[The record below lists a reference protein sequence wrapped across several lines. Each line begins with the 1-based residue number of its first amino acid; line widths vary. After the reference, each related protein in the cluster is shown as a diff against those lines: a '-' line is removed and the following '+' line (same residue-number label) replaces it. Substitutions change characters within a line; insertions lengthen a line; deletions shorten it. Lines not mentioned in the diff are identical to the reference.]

1 MVRECPG
8 RPPNKTIFFS
18 TSTRFFDFSQKSQH
32 PFLAHLWRFCQFGRL
47 RLNSHDNFA
56 PVMLI
61 YVAGSY
67 IWTQNGTIFD
77 FHFELQLRATPSP
90 MHEKLSKPFSCIL
103 IHHASSCIIMMIII
117 NDSWPR
123 NTVNNAWL
131 CITMH
136 HGQQSWCI
144 IMYHDDHEPSTS
156 PCSTFRAQGWFR
168 AKKQNRNSHILGERC
183 FHW

>member
-1 MVRECPG
+1 MNPPG
-8 RPPNKTIFFS
+8 DPQTRPLFS
-18 TSTRFFDFSQKSQH
+18 TSTRFFDFSPKSQH
-32 PFLAHLWRFCQFGRL
+32 PFLAHLLRFCQFGRC
-47 RLNSHDNFA
+47 RLYSQDFSA

-61 YVAGSY
+61 YVVGSY
-67 IWTQNGTIFD
+67 IWTPNRNIFD
-77 FHFELQLRATPSP
+77 LDFEFQLRATPSP

-136 HGQQSWCI
+136 HCQQSWCI

-168 AKKQNRNSHILGERC
+168 AKKQNSNSHMTESKTY
-183 FHW
+183 